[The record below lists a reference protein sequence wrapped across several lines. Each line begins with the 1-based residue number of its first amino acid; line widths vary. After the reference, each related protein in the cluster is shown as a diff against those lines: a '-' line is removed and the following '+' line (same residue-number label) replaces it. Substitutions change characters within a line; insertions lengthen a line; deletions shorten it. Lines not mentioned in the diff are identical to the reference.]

1 MKSGNMYTS
10 KDISCLLIADKM
22 SKDLQALIL
31 FLRETAPSMRRPGSM
46 TLDNSYNSNVGNEPY
61 VSVTICRSCRFEDDD
76 YEDGKYTVSI
86 TFDGK
91 IQAVV
96 DEYLYGE
103 TADLLEC
110 GGN

>member
-1 MKSGNMYTS
+1 MYTS

-31 FLRETAPSMRRPGSM
+31 FLREKAPSMRHPDSM
-46 TLDNSYNSNVGNEPY
+46 TVDNSYNSGLGNEPY
-61 VSVTICRSCRFEDDD
+61 VSVTICRSCPFEDDD
-76 YEDGKYTVSI
+76 YEEGKYTISI

-103 TADLLEC
+103 TANILEC
-110 GGN
+110 VGR